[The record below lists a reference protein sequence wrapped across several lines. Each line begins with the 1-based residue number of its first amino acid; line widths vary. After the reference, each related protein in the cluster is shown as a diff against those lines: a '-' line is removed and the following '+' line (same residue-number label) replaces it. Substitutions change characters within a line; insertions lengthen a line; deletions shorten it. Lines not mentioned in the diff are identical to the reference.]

1 MMSSILLSLPLVEII
16 LRGGDGV
23 YYGVIQFQ
31 LTLLIL
37 DQLSLCVE
45 SVSKIGLSTFK
56 ILFVQIKK
64 KF

>member
-16 LRGGDGV
+16 LRGVDGV

-31 LTLLIL
+31 LMLLIR

>member
-1 MMSSILLSLPLVEII
+1 MEFIMH
-16 LRGGDGV
+16 
-23 YYGVIQFQ
+23 GVIQ
-31 LTLLIL
+31 LMLLIL